1 MEIEI
6 RRKKGTSYIFLKGML
21 ELESISSL
29 KAALQDA
36 IKRSRATVLD
46 LRDVE
51 RIHFSYLPLF
61 CSAHK
66 TSVLDGRL
74 FHLVG
79 FTDAL
84 RRAVMTSGFSHES
97 GCCPD
102 INQSCLWR
110 AEQCL
115 MMA

>member
-6 RRKKGTSYIFLKGML
+6 RRDKGVSRILVKGSLDVERVKELKDAL
-21 ELESISSL
+21 E
-29 KAALQDA
+29 KAINQS
-36 IKRSRATVLD
+36 KATVLD
-46 LRDVE
+46 VRGVE

-66 TSVLDGRL
+66 TSVQDGRS

-84 RRAVMTSGFSHES
+84 RHAVMTSGFSHET

-102 INQSCLWR
+102 INQTCLWN
-110 AEQCL
+110 AEKCAML
-115 MMA
+115 A